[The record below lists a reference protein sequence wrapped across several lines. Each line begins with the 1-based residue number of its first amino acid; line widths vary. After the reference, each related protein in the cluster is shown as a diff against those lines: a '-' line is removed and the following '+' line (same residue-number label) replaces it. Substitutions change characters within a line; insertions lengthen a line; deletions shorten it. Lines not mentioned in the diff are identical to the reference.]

1 MQEFREEN
9 SDQFEHQMR
18 INNKAAGDLPGLAS
32 RQGNAEFQEDLL
44 TKSNTVSHA
53 DSSSA
58 ASRGD
63 TPSASRSASPGL
75 PCVQESA
82 PAETRAQNPPASAAT
97 PTGSAGSA
105 VAPDHVASPTQPKTR
120 LQSGIVKP
128 KIYTDGTIRYA
139 NFCSTGEPENLTEAA
154 SSPKWKEVM
163 ENEITDVHK
172 NKTCHL
178 VPPQHGVNLIDC
190 KWVFKVKLKA
200 NDTIDRHKARLV
212 ENSYKQ

>member
-58 ASRGD
+58 ASCGD
-63 TPSASRSASPGL
+63 TPSASRSASLGL

-82 PAETRAQNPPASAAT
+82 PAETRAQDPPASAAT
-97 PTGSAGSA
+97 PTRSAGSA
-105 VAPDHVASPTQPKTR
+105 VAPDHVASPTQPKN
-120 LQSGIVKP
+120 KA
-128 KIYTDGTIRYA
+128 TIRYCQA
-139 NFCSTGEPENLTEAA
+139 KNLYRWYYTICKLLFYRRAWKFDRSSEQSKVEGGHGEWDYRCA
-154 SSPKWKEVM
+154 
-163 ENEITDVHK
+163 
-172 NKTCHL
+172 
-178 VPPQHGVNLIDC
+178 
-190 KWVFKVKLKA
+190 
-200 NDTIDRHKARLV
+200 
-212 ENSYKQ
+212 